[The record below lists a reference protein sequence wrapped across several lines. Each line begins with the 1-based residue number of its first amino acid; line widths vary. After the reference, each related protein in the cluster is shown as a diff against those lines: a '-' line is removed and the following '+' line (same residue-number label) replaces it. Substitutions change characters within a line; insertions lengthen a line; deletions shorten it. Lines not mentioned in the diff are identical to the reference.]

1 MAENELIIN
10 RVKTLSLY
18 ELIGAPLQA
27 LVQAEAQAMQSTVD
41 YIRDIGF
48 EEDTNAKKG
57 GNSNALGKIRMVSF
71 TYSGINEAGQE
82 VERKFSIPLLSLI
95 PIPLLSVKNAEIDF
109 SLKVADFY
117 FEQNRDADRDPSVI
131 KKEGAQRHYLSG
143 KRAAIKA
150 TMGSMGREEMQ
161 QTQYQIRV
169 KMNVEQS
176 DMPAGLQKMLTAMN
190 QQMENK

>member
-1 MAENELIIN
+1 MPENEFIIN
-10 RVKTLSLY
+10 RVKSLSLY

-41 YIRDIGF
+41 YIRVIGF
-48 EEDTNAKKG
+48 EKDAVDFDIEKNPE
-57 GNSNALGKIRMVSF
+57 LGKLKMVSF
-71 TYSGINEAGQE
+71 KYFAKNEGGQE
-82 VERKFSIPLLSLI
+82 VERTFKIPLLSLI
-95 PIPLLSVKNAEIDF
+95 PIPLLSVKNAEIEF

-117 FEQNRDADRDPSVI
+117 FEKDPNIKENSSSDINNEDKNR
-131 KKEGAQRHYLSG
+131 YLSG

-150 TMGSMGREEMQ
+150 TMGTMGKEEMQ

-176 DMPAGLQKMLTAMN
+176 DMPAGLQKMMN
-190 QQMENK
+190 NMVRNIEDQ